1 MGRKELVTPVDRRL
15 SGDVLAFHLD
25 AEMRT
30 AREELRSGQG
40 RIARTLV
47 KEGPLRLT
55 LVGLGPGGTI
65 RPHQAD
71 APITILALEGEIVLE
86 AGGGIHRLTNGALA
100 ALDGGVRHAVSAPE
114 GGFFL
119 LTLAGQARAEVGP

>member
-1 MGRKELVTPVDRRL
+1 MTPVDRDL
-15 SGDVLAFHLD
+15 SGDVLGFNLD

-30 AREELRSGQG
+30 AREELKAGPA

-55 LVGLGPGGTI
+55 LIGLGPGASI

-71 APITILALEGEIVLE
+71 APITIHVLEGEILLE
-86 AGGGIHRLTNGALA
+86 AGGEIQRLSHGSLA
-100 ALDGGVRHAVSAPE
+100 ALDRGVRHAVSAPK
-114 GGFFL
+114 GAFFL
-119 LTLAGQARAEVGP
+119 LTLTGQPRPEEEPP

>member
-1 MGRKELVTPVDRRL
+1 VTPVDRRL
-15 SGDVLAFHLD
+15 SGDVLAFDLE

-30 AREELRSGQG
+30 AREALMSGQG

-71 APITILALEGEIVLE
+71 APITILVLEGDPPR
-86 AGGGIHRLTNGALA
+86 GG
-100 ALDGGVRHAVSAPE
+100 S
-114 GGFFL
+114 
-119 LTLAGQARAEVGP
+119 

>member
-1 MGRKELVTPVDRRL
+1 VTPVDRHL
-15 SGDVLAFHLD
+15 SGDVLEFDLD
-25 AEMRT
+25 AEVQT
-30 AREELRSGQG
+30 AGKELMAGPA

-55 LVGLGPGGTI
+55 LVGLSPGGTI

-71 APITILALEGEIVLE
+71 APITILVLKGEILLE
-86 AGGGIHRLTNGALA
+86 AGGETRHLTKGSLV
-100 ALDGGVRHAVSAPE
+100 ALDRGIRHAVSAPR

-119 LTLAGQARAEVGP
+119 LSLAGRQRSEVGP

>member
-1 MGRKELVTPVDRRL
+1 VTPMDRSL
-15 SGDVLAFHLD
+15 SGDVLAFDLD

-30 AREELRSGQG
+30 AREELMSGQG

-71 APITILALEGEIVLE
+71 APITILVLDGDILLEG
-86 AGGGIHRLTNGALA
+86 GGETHQLAKGSVVAL
-100 ALDGGVRHAVSAPE
+100 GSGVRHAVNAPR

-119 LTLAGQARAEVGP
+119 LTLAGRGRAREAPS